1 MPLIANTIA
10 RKRLYEMNV
19 VISDTAEYGNY
30 LFANVAT
37 PLLREKFIPTIG
49 TDVIGK
55 GLGEASGQVDNQQL
69 IDINETLRNHPV
81 EKIGRELRGYMTD
94 MKRIAVGG

>member
-1 MPLIANTIA
+1 
-10 RKRLYEMNV
+10 MNV

-37 PLLREKFIPTIG
+37 PLLREQFMPKVA

-55 GLGEASGQVDNQQL
+55 GLGETSNFADNQKL
-69 IDINETLRNHPV
+69 IEVNEALRNHPV
-81 EKIGRELRGYMTD
+81 EVIGKELRGYMKD
-94 MKRIAVGG
+94 MKKIAVGG